1 MIGWLRGEVEDPWQ
15 QASRCGLLLICQGVG
30 YEVQI
35 SQRHWAAL
43 PPRGTLLTLHVH
55 QSIRE
60 DGWTLFGF
68 ASRAE
73 RDLFRELVAVS
84 GVGPQMGMALL
95 GAMAMEELVNAI
107 VDGDGR
113 RLSQA
118 PGVGKRTA
126 ERLCLELRQK
136 LPRRFSVLV
145 PEAPPLGAG
154 LAGTGAAGAAGGSG
168 AASVGTEGEAASG
181 TDLDGEEIHNT
192 LLAMGYEPREIHAA
206 LRAVAAQGL
215 EASAGTERWLGDC
228 LRWLSRSVA

>member
-35 SQRHWAAL
+35 TQRQWAAL
-43 PPRGTLLTLHVH
+43 PPRGSQLTLHVH

-95 GAMAMEELVNAI
+95 GAMAAHELVSAI
-107 VDGDGR
+107 VEGDGR

-126 ERLCLELRQK
+126 ERLCLELHQK
-136 LPRRFSVLV
+136 LAQRFSVLL
-145 PEAPPLGAG
+145 PDLAPL
-154 LAGTGAAGAAGGSG
+154 AAGAAKDRADAEGDPALGGD
-168 AASVGTEGEAASG
+168 VN
-181 TDLDGEEIHNT
+181 GEEIHNT

-206 LRAVAAQGL
+206 LRAVASQGL

-228 LRWLSRSVA
+228 LRWLARSVA